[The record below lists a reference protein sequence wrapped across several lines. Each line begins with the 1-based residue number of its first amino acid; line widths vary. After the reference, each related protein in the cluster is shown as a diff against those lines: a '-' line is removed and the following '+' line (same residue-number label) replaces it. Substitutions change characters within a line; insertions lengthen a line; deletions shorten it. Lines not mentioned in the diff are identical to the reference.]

1 MLITECIARPCSLMP
16 AVIQKLRCNC
26 QLKCQQAPLS
36 DKIANPPYAIHNF
49 GWKEGITNND
59 EKRDKLLEG
68 NLTAHLDTKGIS
80 VTASTSGLGRLQA
93 HACTYD
99 FIFCT

>member
-1 MLITECIARPCSLMP
+1 
-16 AVIQKLRCNC
+16 VIQKLRCNC

-36 DKIANPPYAIHNF
+36 DKTANPPYAIHNF

-59 EKRDKLLEG
+59 EKRDKMTEG

-80 VTASTSGLGRLQA
+80 VTACTHCA
-93 HACTYD
+93 ACHSM
-99 FIFCT
+99 FRKAAVAQSHV